1 MNTNN
6 IKKMLQ
12 LSDIKCIGKART
24 NPLADEAERIS
35 EEYCRVL
42 GLKTSGYK
50 GINTMCR
57 YLHPDANLERL
68 VALNMFYN
76 LLWYMD
82 DTLISAQERSID
94 ENDVW
99 LQNLYRNCAPIL
111 LSGTM
116 PEEDHVLYT
125 GCLKLRELFVKLCPE
140 WWMKKLVKSVS
151 THLHSTTLS
160 INEIMVDGKP
170 DVEKFLKL
178 REIDSAMPLTI
189 DMIFLE
195 MDIFLKDEVL
205 NDPIISQLTAITSLY
220 GFLTNELMSY
230 HKEVI
235 LAGSRFNLINVLM
248 EARNFTFEEAVHEAV
263 VLINSKVESFL
274 EYEKK
279 IPDFDDAE
287 INRQVKLYV
296 QGLRNEFL
304 GSWHWQW
311 TTNRYRSVDSP
322 FPELRIMLE

>member
-6 IKKMLQ
+6 NMLK
-12 LSDIKCIGKART
+12 LTDIKCIGKART

-35 EEYCRVL
+35 EQYCREL
-42 GLKTSGYK
+42 GIKTRFYK

-57 YLHPDANLERL
+57 YLHPDATLDRL

-82 DTLISAQERSID
+82 DTLVSAQERSMD
-94 ENDVW
+94 EDDLW
-99 LQNLYRNCAPIL
+99 LRNLYSHLGPIL
-111 LSGTM
+111 LEGKM
-116 PEEDHVLYT
+116 PEESHVIYDC
-125 GCLKLRELFVKLCPE
+125 CLKLRELFVKFCPD
-140 WWMKKLVKSVS
+140 WWMKKLVKMVD
-151 THLHSTTLS
+151 THLNSTTLCMDH
-160 INEIMVDGKP
+160 ILVDGKP
-170 DVEKFLKL
+170 DVDKFLEL

-189 DMIFLE
+189 EMIFLE
-195 MDIFLKDEVL
+195 MGVFLTDEIL
-205 NDPIISQLTAITSLY
+205 ENPIVHELTAITSLY
-220 GFLTNELMSY
+220 GFLTNELFSY

-248 EARNFTFEEAVHEAV
+248 EARNISFEEAVHEAV
-263 VLINSKVESFL
+263 VFINSKVDSFL

-279 IPDFDDAE
+279 LPDFGDPE

-311 TTNRYRSVDSP
+311 TTNRYRSVESP
-322 FPELRIMLE
+322 FPELRVMLE

>member
-1 MNTNN
+1 
-6 IKKMLQ
+6 MLN
-12 LSDIKCIGKART
+12 LSDIKSIGKART

-35 EEYCRVL
+35 EEYCREIGV
-42 GLKTSGYK
+42 KTAHYK

-82 DTLISAQERSID
+82 DTLVSAQERSAD
-94 ENDVW
+94 EDDLW
-99 LQNLYRNCAPIL
+99 LRNLYSNCGPIL

-116 PEEDHVLYT
+116 PEEDHVIYT
-125 GCLKLRELFVKLCPE
+125 CCLKLRELFVKLCPE
-140 WWMKKLVKSVS
+140 WWMKKLVKMVGA
-151 THLHSTTLS
+151 HLHSTTLC
-160 INEIMVDGKP
+160 IDHIMVDGKP
-170 DVEKFLKL
+170 DVEKFLEL

-189 DMIFLE
+189 EMIYMEMGVFLTQ
-195 MDIFLKDEVL
+195 DILE
-205 NDPIISQLTAITSLY
+205 NPIIKELTAITSLY
-220 GFLTNELMSY
+220 GFLTNELFSY

-248 EARNFTFEEAVHEAV
+248 EARNISFEDAVNEAV
-263 VLINSKVESFL
+263 VFINGKVESFL
-274 EYEKK
+274 DCEKK
-279 IPDFDDAE
+279 IPDFGDPE

-304 GSWHWQW
+304 GSWYWQW
-311 TTNRYRSVDSP
+311 TTNRYRSVESP